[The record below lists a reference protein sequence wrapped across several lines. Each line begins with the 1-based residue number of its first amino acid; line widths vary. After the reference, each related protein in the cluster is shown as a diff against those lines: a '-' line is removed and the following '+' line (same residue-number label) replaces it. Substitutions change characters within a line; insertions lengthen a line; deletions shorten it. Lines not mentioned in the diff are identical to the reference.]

1 MFKGIANIASLM
13 RQAQEMGGKMQESQ
27 QLLKSQRVTGT
38 AGGGLV
44 EVEMNGLGEMLKLR
58 IDPSLMENAD
68 REMIE
73 DLIPA
78 AVNQAQAKAKQL
90 HVESMQSMTEG
101 LNLPGLDE
109 ALSQFT
115 GGPNTET

>member
-1 MFKGIANIASLM
+1 MFKGIADLASMM
-13 RQAQEMGGKMQESQ
+13 RMAPQMMGKMQESKEK
-27 QLLKSQRVTGT
+27 LKSQRVTGT

-44 EVEMNGLGEMLKLR
+44 EVDMNGLGEVLKLR
-58 IDPSLMENAD
+58 IDPSLMKNAD

-101 LNLPGLDE
+101 MNLPGLDE

-115 GGPNTET
+115 GPSTET